1 MLVLQ
6 IDSITGATLPY
17 VIYVC
22 DVYGNQCAVLSYVNT
37 PIPPSITL
45 NIPSQFNNVPA
56 IGIKIIDANGCE
68 VFETTYCF
76 EPTPTPTE
84 TPTPTPTITPTLTL
98 TPTETPT
105 PTPTITPTLTLTPT
119 NTSTPTLTPT
129 LTLTPTNTPTPS
141 TLPLARFTTGGLAYG
156 AVFFTTVSLPSG
168 NITIKGVPNDT
179 LTIQVTWPSLNSM
192 TGTTTMNSIN
202 IPENVTST
210 FTVTLDSL
218 GDGGITGTTSRV
230 GPTVYGQKYMKFEII
245 SSSGSNPISLGSS
258 AIFSVKAEPIPGR
271 SLPGSLTNYVSSG
284 TSCSS
289 IIAETSY
296 IVTTN
301 SFPTIGQILYD
312 NTYPGTPING
322 GNNWISVWSFA
333 FSDFLNPTSK
343 YSLQVSPTG
352 QILNVVPC

>member
-6 IDSITGATLPY
+6 IDSISGATLPY
-17 VIYVC
+17 IIYAC
-22 DVYGNQCAVLSYVNT
+22 DVYGNQCAVLSYINY

-56 IGIKIIDANGCE
+56 IGIKVIDANGCE
-68 VFETTYCF
+68 VFETIYCSG
-76 EPTPTPTE
+76 PIPTPTPTITPTPTE

-98 TPTETPT
+98 TPT
-105 PTPTITPTLTLTPT
+105 
-119 NTSTPTLTPT
+119 
-129 LTLTPTNTPTPS
+129 NTPTPS
-141 TLPLARFTTGGLAYG
+141 TLPLARFITGGLSYG
-156 AVFFTTVSLPSG
+156 VVSFTTIPLSSG
-168 NITIKGVPNDT
+168 YVTIKGVPNDT
-179 LTIQVTWPSLNSM
+179 LTIQVTWPPLNSM

-218 GDGGITGTTSRV
+218 GNGEITGTTSRV
-230 GPTVYGQKYMKFEII
+230 GSIVYGQKYMKFEII

-258 AIFSVKAEPIPGR
+258 AAFSITAQPIPGR
-271 SLPGSLTNYVSSG
+271 ALPGSLTNYVSSG

-289 IIAETSY
+289 ITAETSY

-312 NTYPGTPING
+312 NTYTYPSPLIPING
-322 GNNWISVWSFA
+322 GNNWISVWSSP

-352 QILNVVPC
+352 QILNIVPC